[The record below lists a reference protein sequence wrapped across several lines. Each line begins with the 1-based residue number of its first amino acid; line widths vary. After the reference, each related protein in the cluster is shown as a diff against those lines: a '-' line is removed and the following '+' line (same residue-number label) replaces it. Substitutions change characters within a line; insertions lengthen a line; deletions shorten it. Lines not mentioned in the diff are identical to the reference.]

1 MLRLFFKTDGMDGS
15 YTYPPGGVTRRWTSF
30 SQIAQEVG
38 NARVWGGIHT
48 RTADEH
54 ASMVG
59 EKIAEFA
66 FANFLR
72 PATSE

>member
-1 MLRLFFKTDGMDGS
+1 MRLFFKTDEINAS

-30 SQIAQEVG
+30 SQMAEEVG

-54 ASMVG
+54 AHKVG
-59 EKIAEFA
+59 EMVAEYA
-66 FANFLR
+66 FANFLT
-72 PATSE
+72 PVPSE